1 MTRLWLG
8 LLRALHALLPFS
20 VLAWLGE
27 RLGGLLYYASAS
39 RRRIGRTNLQLC
51 FPDGDKYAIRRTL
64 RAHFRAL
71 GRATLLESVSWWG
84 SRAELERGVRI
95 EGQEHLTAVA
105 GRPVILLAPHFV
117 GLNLGGVRVTAWL
130 APIVSLYASIKNPP
144 INTLMLHAR
153 TRFVGPDGTASE
165 MYSRH
170 DGIKPVLRAL
180 KKGRPFYYLPDM
192 DYGPK
197 DAIFVPFFGVPAATI
212 TALPRL
218 AEAAGAVV
226 VPCVTRWEAGPP
238 VVAHSPLGQAQG
250 PAPTGWPGAVQ
261 GPPREPSVR
270 PSRGKKHAGRP
281 GAFLEGRYVVRL
293 YQAWE
298 GYPSDDIEAD
308 TRRMN
313 AFIEDRVRE
322 MPEQYF
328 WLHKRFKTRPE
339 GQPSLYD

>member
-27 RLGGLLYYASAS
+27 ALGALLYYASAS
-39 RRRIGRTNLQLC
+39 RRRIGRINLQLC

-153 TRFVGPDGTASE
+153 TRFVGSDGTASE

-218 AEAAGAVV
+218 AKAAGAVV
-226 VPCVTRWEAGPP
+226 VPCVTRWEA
-238 VVAHSPLGQAQG
+238 
-250 PAPTGWPGAVQ
+250 

-281 GAFLEGRYVVRL
+281 SAFLEGRYVVRL
-293 YQAWE
+293 YPAWE